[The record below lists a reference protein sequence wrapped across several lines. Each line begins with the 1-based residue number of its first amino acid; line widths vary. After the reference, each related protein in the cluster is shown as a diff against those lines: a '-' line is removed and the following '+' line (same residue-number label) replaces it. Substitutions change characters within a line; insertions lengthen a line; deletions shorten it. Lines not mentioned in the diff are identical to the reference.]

1 MTVKYL
7 GLKEVPVHDLKPHPD
22 NPNRGDVNSIAESL
36 EQFGQYRSIV
46 ANQDMTVLA
55 GHHVLQAAKN
65 IGLKKIRIEQVQC
78 TAAEAK
84 RMMLADN
91 RLADLGMGADLE
103 QLLEVLQNLDGDLA
117 GTGFDDEYI
126 RMLEEQIS
134 GPPSLD
140 DLEDEAGEGSPSDFY
155 RRLTLTLDPRLVTAW
170 EQHRKKYSNDN
181 EAFADL
187 LSWWADS
194 ETQDKEAAGGDGEE
208 VG

>member
-1 MTVKYL
+1 MTMTVTYL
-7 GLKEVPVHDLKPHPD
+7 GQKEVPVYDLKPHPD

-46 ANQDMTVLA
+46 ATKDMTVLA

-65 IGLKKIRIEQVQC
+65 IGLKTIRVELVDA
-78 TAAEAK
+78 TDSEAK

-103 QLLEVLQNLDGDLA
+103 QLLEVLQKLDGDLA

-126 RMLEEQIS
+126 KMLEEQVS

-140 DLEDEAGEGSPSDFY
+140 DLEEEAGEGDASDFY
-155 RRLTLTLDPRLVTAW
+155 RRLTLLLDPRLVTAW
-170 EQHRKKYSNDN
+170 EAHRKQFADDS
-181 EAFADL
+181 EAFGDL
-187 LSWWADS
+187 LIGLGI
-194 ETQDKEAAGGDGEE
+194 GGEDEDGEAT
-208 VG
+208 G

>member
-7 GLKEVPVHDLKPHPD
+7 GQKEVPVYDLKPHPD
-22 NPNRGDVNSIAESL
+22 NPNRGDVNGIAESL

-65 IGLKKIRIEQVQC
+65 IGMKKIRIEQVQC
-78 TAAEAK
+78 SEAEAK

-91 RLADLGMGADLE
+91 RLADLGMGADLD

-117 GTGFDDEYI
+117 GTGFDDEYV
-126 RMLEEQIS
+126 RMLEEQVS

-140 DLEDEAGEGSPSDFY
+140 DLEDEAGEGDPSDFY
-155 RRLTLTLDPRLVTAW
+155 RRLTLLLDPRMVTAW
-170 EQHRKKYSNDN
+170 EAHRKQFPDDN

-187 LSWWADS
+187 LNIEADDS
-194 ETQDKEAAGGDGEE
+194 EE
-208 VG
+208 VGA

>member
-7 GLKEVPVHDLKPHPD
+7 GQKEVPIYDLKPHPD

-36 EQFGQYRSIV
+36 EEFGQYRSIV
-46 ANQDMTVLA
+46 ATQDMTVLA

-78 TAAEAK
+78 SDAEAK

-126 RMLEEQIS
+126 RMLEEQVG

-140 DLEDEAGEGSPSDFY
+140 DLEDEAGEGDASDFY
-155 RRLTLTLDPRLVTAW
+155 RRLTLLLDPRMVTAW
-170 EQHRKKYSNDN
+170 EAHRKQFPDDN

-187 LSWWADS
+187 LNIAAGDLADDS
-194 ETQDKEAAGGDGEE
+194 EG